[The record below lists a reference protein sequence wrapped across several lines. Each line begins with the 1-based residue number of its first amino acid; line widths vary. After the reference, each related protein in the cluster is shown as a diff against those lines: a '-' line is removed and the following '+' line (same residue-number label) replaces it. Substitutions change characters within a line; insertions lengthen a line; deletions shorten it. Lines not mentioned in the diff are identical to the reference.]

1 MLFVPELRVIHT
13 LSYQLVA
20 LLHRISILIPY
31 IQAILRR
38 KLNQEKSLKVSVIT
52 IAYNAADTLEDT
64 LLSVIGQTYDDLEYI
79 VIDGASDDGSFEI
92 INKYREKI
100 DQVVSE
106 PDEGIYFAMNKGIK
120 MATGDV
126 IAILNADDT
135 YASDVIIEK
144 VISQLEAAKTDSLYG
159 DLHYVDRI
167 RAGNVVRRWKAGK
180 FVRSF
185 FLKGWMV
192 PHPTFF
198 VKKAVYEKYGLFNT
212 DLTTSADYEFMVR
225 VLYKEKI
232 STTYM
237 PEVMVNMKRGGQSN
251 LSLQNRIKANKED
264 RLAWDL
270 NGVKPEAFTFIKKP
284 FRKISQFLITKT

>member
-1 MLFVPELRVIHT
+1 V
-13 LSYQLVA
+13 
-20 LLHRISILIPY
+20 
-31 IQAILRR
+31 
-38 KLNQEKSLKVSVIT
+38 KVSIIT
-52 IAYNAADTLEDT
+52 ISYNAVDTLEDT
-64 LLSVIGQTYDDLEYI
+64 ILSVISQTYADLEYI
-79 VIDGASDDGSFEI
+79 VIDGASTDGSLDVI
-92 INKYREKI
+92 DKYRDKI
-100 DQVVSE
+100 DRVISE
-106 PDEGIYFAMNKGIK
+106 PDEGIYFAMNKGVN

-135 YASDVIIEK
+135 YASADIITK
-144 VISQLEAAKTDSLYG
+144 VVSRLSESNTDSLYG
-159 DLHYVDRI
+159 DLHYVDRN
-167 RAGNVVRRWKAGK
+167 RAENVVRRWKAGK

-198 VKKAVYEKYGLFNT
+198 VRKKIYEKYGLFNT
-212 DLTTSADYEFMVR
+212 ELKSSADYEFMVR

-232 STTYM
+232 STTYL

-270 NGVKPEAFTFIKKP
+270 NGLKPETFTFIKKP
-284 FRKISQFLITKT
+284 FRKISQFLVIKT

>member
-1 MLFVPELRVIHT
+1 M
-13 LSYQLVA
+13 
-20 LLHRISILIPY
+20 
-31 IQAILRR
+31 
-38 KLNQEKSLKVSVIT
+38 KVSVIT
-52 IAYNAADTLEDT
+52 ISYNAADTLEDT
-64 LLSVIGQTYDDLEYI
+64 VLSVLGQTYNDLEYI
-79 VIDGASDDGSFEI
+79 VIDGASDDGSIAI
-92 INKYREKI
+92 IDKYRDKI
-100 DQVVSE
+100 DRVVSE
-106 PDEGIYFAMNKGIK
+106 PDEGIYFAMNKGVK

-135 YASDVIIEK
+135 YASDTIIEK
-144 VISQLEAAKTDSLYG
+144 VVSQLKVTKTDSLYG

-198 VKKAVYEKYGLFNT
+198 VKKEVYEKYGLFNT

-225 VLYKEKI
+225 VLYKENI

-237 PEVMVNMKRGGQSN
+237 PEVMVKMKRGGQSN
-251 LSLQNRIKANKED
+251 LSLQNRIRANKED

-270 NGVKPEAFTFIKKP
+270 NGVKPETFTFIKKP